1 VPELDAV
8 TGMRRSYVRGAL
20 SEADLA
26 PDWVMQ
32 FTAWF
37 AQAVGSDLIV
47 EANAMVV
54 ATASAAGRPSV
65 RTVLLRGFG
74 PDGFVFFTNYE
85 SRKGRELTENP
96 QVSLL
101 FPWSPME
108 RQVIVTGTAAR
119 VTAAESADY
128 FHSRP
133 RESQLASAASRQST
147 VVASRAELETAVAA
161 LAERYPDE
169 VPAPANWGG
178 FRVAPEAVEFWQG
191 RAARLHD
198 RLRYRLDSPP
208 DGWVVE
214 RLAP

>member
-1 VPELDAV
+1 
-8 TGMRRSYVRGAL
+8 
-20 SEADLA
+20 
-26 PDWVMQ
+26 
-32 FTAWF
+32 
-37 AQAVGSDLIV
+37 
-47 EANAMVV
+47 
-54 ATASAAGRPSV
+54 
-65 RTVLLRGFG
+65 VLLRGFG

-101 FPWSPME
+101 FPWSPLE